1 MLGEGNLPCFSHT
14 QMEINMT
21 SRTGASAPEFKTSD
35 LYFAAYLKAA
45 GVEMKRT
52 DRAADGGRILFV
64 FDTSVSNVEELKDAW
79 FNNTGKVIANNY
91 AYHIKNLKS
100 VCHMK

>member
-1 MLGEGNLPCFSHT
+1 MT
-14 QMEINMT
+14 T
-21 SRTGASAPEFKTSD
+21 SRSVVGAEFKTSD

-52 DRAADGGRILFV
+52 DRHAESGRIFFI
-64 FDTSVSNVEELKDAW
+64 FDSSVSNVDELKTAW
-79 FNNTGKVIANNY
+79 FNNTGKVVANTY

-100 VCHMK
+100 LCHSK